1 MDVAERFSARKA
13 ARRGKEISAARGTLD
28 FGSGAE
34 YSGMEEQS
42 FLRFLRNTYLSLMG
56 EYI

>member
-1 MDVAERFSARKA
+1 MAERFSARKA

-34 YSGMEEQS
+34 YSGMEEQG

>member
-1 MDVAERFSARKA
+1 MRRKDFQPG
-13 ARRGKEISAARGTLD
+13 RRPGGGKRYLLPGALD

-34 YSGMEEQS
+34 YSGMEEQG

>member
-1 MDVAERFSARKA
+1 MAERFSARKA
-13 ARRGKEISAARGTLD
+13 ARRGKEISAARGALD

-34 YSGMEEQS
+34 YSGMEEQG

>member
-1 MDVAERFSARKA
+1 MNAAERFSARKA

-34 YSGMEEQS
+34 YSGMEEQG